1 MSSFLSEEKSA
12 GLLKNAGGQPAVV
25 SVQSVWPCYPLT
37 LPVELLPRH
46 QYVAWDNTG
55 RVEPSWG
62 TYTSFNPV
70 TDATPNPKKSRK
82 FFLDRSVFD
91 LVDAHPYL
99 SLTDPKLLGWYLGL
113 TPEDRNIILVEGGFH
128 QFLQRHPAFELSNH
142 HVYVKYPVGKVT
154 PVLPTLTSISQK
166 SESSSGAKTGR
177 PHTSKLPRAHLQL
190 EMHRSHVKENLVH
203 LRDNVRTAGSS
214 SITQEP
220 SHQRILTERADA
232 ERPPWQM
239 SGSVAVCKDPA
250 ADLANFSLDMELERR
265 RGHVLVKQN
274 EANITAKVCPLQS
287 QRSND
292 KESSS
297 EYFDV
302 DDRSIV
308 QSVKPQ
314 QVNCPTAPVC
324 GKEKTED
331 EDEDATDESEDE
343 DATDESEN
351 FQTVLEDDVSV
362 LLCLDSKGLET
373 LQTDV
378 SSDTGAMRR
387 ASESSVSTCD
397 AMVGTTLTSFTAAFT
412 QSENP
417 ETADKSVLTE
427 LYMSDLDEIAK
438 EFIKMKTT
446 LEEQREKVKSSG
458 CGLRKQ
464 CDCLQ
469 RAQRAELHLLTLQ
482 YNMCTQHCW
491 RLYYISAEGGH
502 ASTLAGAA
510 QHWVKEP
517 PCNIGGVL
525 QKLEVDYYHMR
536 DQILDG
542 VPLQQLK
549 PLCVDSEKI
558 SSGASYTP
566 ALMIGDVVGNP
577 PSRRPQEKTSGEDRG
592 RCGDGTTFLESET
605 QGNKA
610 KEEKMTSKRAVTLI
624 PQNRSAHQGAAH
636 KDLNTSEAWYDA
648 EEVLDPTEPAETQP
662 DPTTIAGDGTNSKRL
677 IKPVNITAVVAAT
690 ESAGDEVNDSRS
702 LLCVTNL
709 TGHVTE
715 SEVMMW
721 FEKYG
726 ASEVKISVLKNDLR
740 VAIAMVSD
748 LQSAEAAVKEMN
760 GISVDSH
767 TLHVGIISGGGAA
780 VSAAAAA
787 SPTSSQEDDT
797 RRQPLTTEPRVSDR
811 ESKTPSSLESTFPPP
826 LSSGI
831 KRRTVVS
838 VTPTAQ
844 GTFVP
849 QHFGTMGS
857 FDYLMS
863 ELTRLHPCVDKQ
875 RFVDAL
881 VQLRARHRGV
891 LCGLPLSK
899 IREMASELLS
909 GSQTDTQI

>member
-1 MSSFLSEEKSA
+1 MA
-12 GLLKNAGGQPAVV
+12 TRQQPAVV

-46 QYVAWDNTG
+46 QYVAWDNIG

-62 TYTSFNPV
+62 TYASFNPV

-154 PVLPTLTSISQK
+154 PVLPTLTSMSQK
-166 SESSSGAKTGR
+166 SESSSGAKTGQR
-177 PHTSKLPRAHLQL
+177 RSILPCAHLEL
-190 EMHRSHVKENLVH
+190 EMHRTHVKENLVH
-203 LRDNVRTAGSS
+203 LQDNVHTACSS
-214 SITQEP
+214 SIITQEP
-220 SHQRILTERADA
+220 SHQRVLTERAD
-232 ERPPWQM
+232 
-239 SGSVAVCKDPA
+239 
-250 ADLANFSLDMELERR
+250 ADLANFSLDVELERR

-287 QRSND
+287 ERSNV
-292 KESSS
+292 KESYSECFGSS
-297 EYFDV
+297 SVVDV

-314 QVNCPTAPVC
+314 QVNCPTVPVC
-324 GKEKTED
+324 GKEQTED
-331 EDEDATDESEDE
+331 EDEDATDESE
-343 DATDESEN
+343 N
-351 FQTVLEDDVSV
+351 FQSVLEDDVSV
-362 LLCLDSKGLET
+362 LLCLDSKGL
-373 LQTDV
+373 DV
-378 SSDTGAMRR
+378 SSDTGAVRR

-417 ETADKSVLTE
+417 ETVDKSVLTE
-427 LYMSDLDEIAK
+427 LYMSDLDEIAE

-446 LEEQREKVKSSG
+446 LEEQLEKVKSSG
-458 CGLRKQ
+458 CGLRKE

-491 RLYYISAEGGH
+491 RLYYTSAEGGL
-502 ASTLAGAA
+502 ASTLADAA

-558 SSGASYTP
+558 SSGTSYTP

-577 PSRRPQEKTSGEDRG
+577 PSRRPPEKTSGEDCG
-592 RCGDGTTFLESET
+592 RCGDGSMFL
-605 QGNKA
+605 GNKA

-624 PQNRSAHQGAAH
+624 PQNRRTHQGAAH

-648 EEVLDPTEPAETQP
+648 EEVLDPTGPAETQP
-662 DPTTIAGDGTNSKRL
+662 DPTTIAGDGTNK
-677 IKPVNITAVVAAT
+677 
-690 ESAGDEVNDSRS
+690 SAGDEVNNSRS
-702 LLCVTNL
+702 LLCVTIL

-740 VAIAMVSD
+740 VAIVMVSD

-760 GISVDSH
+760 GVSADGH
-767 TLHVGIISGGGAA
+767 TLHVEIISGGGAA
-780 VSAAAAA
+780 GSAAAA

-826 LSSGI
+826 VSSGV
-831 KRRTVVS
+831 KSRTVVS

-863 ELTRLHPCVDKQ
+863 ELTRLHPRVDKQ

-909 GSQTDTQI
+909 GSQTDT